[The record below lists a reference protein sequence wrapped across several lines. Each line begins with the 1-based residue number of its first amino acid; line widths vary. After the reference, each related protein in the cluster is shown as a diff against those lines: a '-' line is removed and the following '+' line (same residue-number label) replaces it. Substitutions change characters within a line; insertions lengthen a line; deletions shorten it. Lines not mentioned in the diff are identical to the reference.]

1 MPPRVEKPEA
11 VKDLAVA
18 QVGRSLVV
26 RFTSPQLATD
36 GGRLTRP
43 LEIEILRAVTSP
55 GGTAAAA
62 ERQFDVW
69 VTLLPDAAP
78 AADAE
83 GNVRL
88 RIRLSEDDF
97 ARWRN
102 STLTLALRSLT
113 RTYTG
118 RGVVSELSNVVHLR
132 VLEVSGPVEDL
143 RAQATEQAVEL
154 AWSPPGPRSLE
165 PAGYRVYRSRAG
177 TEGPFERIAEVEAPV
192 YRDPDFTFGRTLH
205 YKVRAVFRDLDQEA
219 ESEDAAPV
227 GITPRDLFP
236 PAPPENLGGLYTRDA
251 VELIWRAN
259 TETDL
264 AGYLVYRRG
273 EQPEFTR
280 LTDAPVATPLY
291 RDQKI
296 ERDHAYVY
304 RVTAMDLAGNE
315 SPPSNEV
322 AVETR

>member
-1 MPPRVEKPEA
+1 VA
-11 VKDLAVA
+11 VTDLAVT
-18 QVGRSLVV
+18 QVGRSLLI
-26 RFTSPQLATD
+26 RFTPPQLATD
-36 GGRLTRP
+36 GERLTRP
-43 LEIEILRAVTSP
+43 LEIEILRAATP

-62 ERQFDVW
+62 DRQFDVW
-69 VTLLPDAAP
+69 VTLQPDAAP
-78 AADAE
+78 APGPE
-83 GNVRL
+83 GRL
-88 RIRLSEDDF
+88 QLPASLSEEDF

-102 STLTLALRSLT
+102 ATLTLAVRSLT

-118 RGVVSELSNVVHLR
+118 RAIVSEISNVVHLR
-132 VLEVSGPVEDL
+132 VLDVSGPVKDL

-154 AWSPPGPRSLE
+154 AWSPPEPRSLK

-177 TEGPFERIAEVEAPV
+177 AAGPFERIAEVEAPV
-192 YRDPDFTFGRTLH
+192 YRDPDFTFGRSLH
-205 YKVRAVFRDLDQEA
+205 YKVRALFRDLDQEA

-227 GITPRDLFP
+227 GITPRDFFP
-236 PAPPENLGGLYTRDA
+236 PAPPADLAGLYTREA

-259 TETDL
+259 AETDL

-273 EQPEFTR
+273 EQPDFTR

-291 RDQKI
+291 RDQNI

-304 RVTAMDLAGNE
+304 RVTAVDLAGNE
-315 SPPSNEV
+315 SAPSNEV